1 MHPLTVAIVQP
12 HISIISPP
20 KIYLFKPRKCSVQVL
35 EDVLPGDDGKHC
47 DCEVIPGSSFHRGL
61 NPMWLEDQEAEEMGA
76 PLVASCDLWREDS
89 ESPWGQKQW
98 MATEAFCS
106 EDWDGE
112 EAGERKMSLST
123 MQKLMEARVD
133 PRFREAYR
141 KNFAESGAMKGWTKR
156 AFLNYFAGPP
166 AGKHAKMTE
175 ELIRSVHMFSEEL
188 IIVVNF
194 GMTSSVKLT
203 PKRFPRL
210 ILLHGRPMHT
220 DLKRSFNF
228 NKLRAFLFS
237 RALAGVGLD
246 SDQFVAPGVDRLFE
260 MTEREITDA
269 WHRLALPGTSRCF
282 LSLIFLGC
290 TAFTTLLVFT
300 CFYNVETLAMAA
312 WENMGGVVLNLFIE
326 SCF

>member
-1 MHPLTVAIVQP
+1 
-12 HISIISPP
+12 
-20 KIYLFKPRKCSVQVL
+20 
-35 EDVLPGDDGKHC
+35 
-47 DCEVIPGSSFHRGL
+47 
-61 NPMWLEDQEAEEMGA
+61 MWLEDQEAEEMGA

-133 PRFREAYR
+133 PRFREEYR

-246 SDQFVAPGVDRLFE
+246 SDQFVAPGVDRLFG

-269 WHRLALPGTSRCF
+269 WHRLALPETSRCF

-290 TAFTTLLVFT
+290 TKFTTLLVFT

-312 WENMGGVVLNLFIE
+312 WEDMGGVVLNLFIE